1 MRCNSRRVNYVY
13 APLRDFI
20 FNISDFQRKY
30 RDDAS
35 FNFNR
40 HADFPFE
47 NINLRQSK
55 ILLKSLW
62 DYDWDKHSELHYM
75 DFLWSLNLKES
86 VSNLDDAEA
95 EKFARE
101 LFDKIEDKIFD
112 IIYYQATKD
121 KKAVGVA
128 FGLHPSKI

>member
-1 MRCNSRRVNYVY
+1 MRCNSISYY

-20 FNISDFQRKY
+20 FNISDFQRECC
-30 RDDAS
+30 DDPS

-40 HADFPFE
+40 HAEIAPFE

-62 DYDWDKHSELHYM
+62 GYDWDVHHELHYM
-75 DFLWSLNLKES
+75 DFLWSLNLRE
-86 VSNLDDAEA
+86 VVENLDDAEA
-95 EKFARE
+95 DKFARE

-121 KKAVGVA
+121 SGVP

>member
-1 MRCNSRRVNYVY
+1 M
-13 APLRDFI
+13 
-20 FNISDFQRKY
+20 
-30 RDDAS
+30 
-35 FNFNR
+35 
-40 HADFPFE
+40 
-47 NINLRQSK
+47 
-55 ILLKSLW
+55 KSLW